1 MGSIVYHYTDMQAFG
16 GMVERTG
23 LWATDFR
30 YLNDS
35 RELTYTWEPFVQRL
49 RDLSADEG
57 PHAASYAAQL
67 KALELMNSTDLMLY
81 DDSIFVACFTEL
93 DDAVSQW
100 SRYGA
105 NGHGVAMG
113 FDSEAIQAL
122 KAPFFNHAPGGELLP
137 VTDQNKRHVDWPAYL
152 QKVKYGDE
160 ERDQLVDGL
169 LGIVERICEDE
180 ESSGHFDHNVGNCIF
195 QTTAMVYR
203 LPLIKHDAFAD
214 ELEWRVTIAEHMG
227 GRSLLQLTA
236 LGKLGT
242 PFSDFAQGALTTLD
256 VRFRPG
262 GPTQFKPYV
271 ALDFAHEAL
280 VDVVLGP
287 AIKNSMAGPTLR
299 RMLDRNGFRHTAL
312 RRSTLPYQT

>member
-1 MGSIVYHYTDMQAFG
+1 MQAFG

-122 KAPFFNHAPGGELLP
+122 KAPFSTMLPANCCQSPTRIGG
-137 VTDQNKRHVDWPAYL
+137 TSIGR
-152 QKVKYGDE
+152 
-160 ERDQLVDGL
+160 
-169 LGIVERICEDE
+169 RICR
-180 ESSGHFDHNVGNCIF
+180 
-195 QTTAMVYR
+195 R
-203 LPLIKHDAFAD
+203 LNTGMKSVIN
-214 ELEWRVTIAEHMG
+214 
-227 GRSLLQLTA
+227 SLTA
-236 LGKLGT
+236 CSASWNVSART
-242 PFSDFAQGALTTLD
+242 RNQAAISTT
-256 VRFRPG
+256 
-262 GPTQFKPYV
+262 T
-271 ALDFAHEAL
+271 
-280 VDVVLGP
+280 
-287 AIKNSMAGPTLR
+287 
-299 RMLDRNGFRHTAL
+299 
-312 RRSTLPYQT
+312 